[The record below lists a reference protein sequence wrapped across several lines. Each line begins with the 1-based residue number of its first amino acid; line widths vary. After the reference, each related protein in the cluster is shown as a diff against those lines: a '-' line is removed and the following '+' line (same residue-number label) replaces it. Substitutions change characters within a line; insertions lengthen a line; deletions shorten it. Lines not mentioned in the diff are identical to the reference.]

1 MTSPGLIAGR
11 YRLLN
16 RIATGGMGTVWHAWD
31 ELLHRQVAIKQL
43 LLQPSLSVEDAELAR
58 SRVIRE
64 ARITARLHH
73 PHAVAL
79 YDVVQHEGQPCLIM
93 QYVPARNLNQVLRE
107 EGVLDESVV
116 TRIGAEL
123 ASALAAAHDVGIVHR
138 DVKPSNVLITE
149 DGSAK
154 LTDFGISHAAGDV
167 TLTST
172 GMITGTPAFLAP
184 EVARGEK
191 SGFPADV
198 FSLGATMYAALQ
210 GTPPFGI
217 DENPMALLHRVG
229 SGRITP
235 PRGGGALTAIV
246 VGMLEIEPAARPS
259 MAEVVRL
266 LSARPAAGT
275 LKLPAAEGMTVDLPH
290 RTVRAWPSDHPGST
304 AAGPAALGATAAAR
318 DPLPPPG
325 RRWAVGVLVAVGAVV
340 TAIAILAGYLVL
352 VNDNNA
358 RSADTATSA
367 NRTTENAGPMH
378 SSTGS
383 APRTGPSKAA
393 PAPRTGSSK
402 AAPALP
408 EPTVATTSRATPPGP
423 VAEDATP
430 SPGTRIDGSD
440 SPSTPVPERPTPAPA
455 RTSST
460 SALTTSTKSVPPTRT
475 TTRSATSSSGVV
487 PSSPTA
493 AELAAAITDYYA
505 VMPADTDRGWDMLS
519 ANFQSTTAHDRQYY
533 QRFWDGIGRVT
544 TEDVRGAEPD
554 TAEATITYYFNDG
567 RISEERTAY
576 TLVQQGGALKI
587 DTSTVLSSVSR

>member
-43 LLQPSLSVEDAELAR
+43 LLQPSSNIEDAELAR
-58 SRVIRE
+58 RRVIRE

-79 YDVVQHEGQPCLIM
+79 YDVVQHQGQPCLIM
-93 QYVPARNLNQVLRE
+93 QYVPARNLNQVLKE
-107 EGVLDESVV
+107 KGVLEESAVA
-116 TRIGAEL
+116 RIGAEL

-184 EVARGEK
+184 EVARGQE

-198 FSLGATMYAALQ
+198 FSLGATMYAALE
-210 GTPPFGI
+210 GTPPFGFL
-217 DENPMALLHRVG
+217 ENPMALLHRVG
-229 SGRITP
+229 SGRITA

-246 VGMLEIEPAARPS
+246 VQMLEIEPSARPS
-259 MAEVVRL
+259 MADVVRL
-266 LSARPAAGT
+266 LSSGPAAGN
-275 LKLPAAEGMTVDLPH
+275 LNLPAAEVMTVDLPP
-290 RTVRAWPSDHPGST
+290 RTVRAWPSDHRGST
-304 AAGPAALGATAAAR
+304 AAGPVALGSVSAPR
-318 DPLPPPG
+318 GPLPPPG
-325 RRWAVGVLVAVGAVV
+325 RRWAVGVLVAVGAVF

-358 RSADTATSA
+358 RSANSATSS
-367 NRTTENAGPMH
+367 NRATENAGHP
-378 SSTGS
+378 SPSTG
-383 APRTGPSKAA
+383 
-393 PAPRTGSSK
+393 PAQQTFTSN

-408 EPTVATTSRATPPGP
+408 EPTVATTSRANRPGP
-423 VAEDATP
+423 VAEDSTLPP
-430 SPGTRIDGSD
+430 SKRIDGSR
-440 SPSTPVPERPTPAPA
+440 SPSTPAPERTTQA
-455 RTSST
+455 RTRASST
-460 SALTTSTKSVPPTRT
+460 SARATSTKRVPPTRT
-475 TTRSATSSSGVV
+475 TTPSATSLSGVA

-493 AELAAAITDYYA
+493 AELAGAITDYYA
-505 VMPADTDRGWDMLS
+505 VMPADTDQGWDMLT
-519 ANFQSTTAHDRQYY
+519 AKFQSSTAHDRQYY
-533 QRFWDGIGRVT
+533 QRFWERIDRVT
-544 TEDVRGAEPD
+544 TEEVSGAEPD
-554 TAEATITYYFNDG
+554 AAQATITYYFNDG

-576 TLVQQGGALKI
+576 TLVQQDGMLKI